1 MKAIGTDIIG
11 RVKEI
16 HELRVILEQSSVVM
30 SSTRRMG
37 KTMIL
42 TKMDE
47 MHYPETKTM
56 LCFIES
62 VQSAEE
68 FVNFLR
74 EKLIEQKLIDENGFT
89 KVFQWM
95 NTNLGSKDV
104 GIFKTPDFSKHWKT
118 ILNLMMDDL
127 VEKHTGQI
135 ILMLDEFPKMLWTMI
150 QIGNHQQAEEVLD
163 ELRNIRERY
172 EKRSSLRFIYCGSIG
187 MNLVIN
193 NLIKQFKYTGAPL
206 NNMYHYIVEEMNLED
221 STQLI
226 QHLVKKH
233 EIDLESGLISYLA
246 KACSCLPFFIDRVIT
261 HLKLSFAGI
270 SITEAGI
277 DKTVNELISGRGN
290 NSQFNHFTERI
301 EAYYNNDEKR
311 IAYELLRILSKSN
324 DLMTSETLLN
334 LVKNKI
340 EAEDFEIS
348 KILAD
353 LFEDMYVDKIIDSES
368 ISYQFRFILLKKW
381 WKLTYA

>member
-1 MKAIGTDIIG
+1 MKKIGTDIIG
-11 RVKEI
+11 REKEI
-16 HELRVILEQSSVVM
+16 GELRVILEQSSVIM

-47 MHYPETKTM
+47 IKYPETKTM

-150 QIGNHQQAEEVLD
+150 QIGSHQQAEEVLD
-163 ELRNIRERY
+163 ELRNIRERH
-172 EKRSSLRFIYCGSIG
+172 EKRSNLRFIYCGSIG

-193 NLIKQFKYTGAPL
+193 NLVKQFKYAGAPL

-233 EIDLESGLISYLA
+233 EIGLESGLITYLA

-261 HLKLSFAGI
+261 QLRLSFAGI
-270 SITEAGI
+270 LITEAGI
-277 DKTVNELISGRGN
+277 DKTVDELISGRGN

-301 EAYYNNDEKR
+301 DAYYNNDEKR
-311 IAYELLRILSKSN
+311 IAHELLRILSKSN
-324 DLMTSETLLN
+324 DLITSETLLN

-340 EAEDFEIS
+340 EAEDYEIS

-368 ISYQFRFILLKKW
+368 IGYQFRFILLKKW
-381 WKLTYA
+381 WKLNYA